1 MSFLSVNFSSESN
14 ALESFNR
21 IANELAN
28 NIILKINDAKY
39 RIVDCE
45 FYAYSPVLPDPH
57 TYKHSLQ
64 LQQGKLYLHGSGID
78 ITCGNGESYGGILL
92 RSVVR
97 LYNGSD
103 SSTGFMQAQFDGPQ
117 IVATE
122 LLSNLNTL
130 TDGGKNE
137 IVLEDIQGQ
146 NQTASFYG
154 AKRVLKTKRVGLT
167 PKKDDPDNHYLN
179 LSLRYITVLPK
190 FSNSSKFKQTIKGIE
205 TILREHV
212 AEGLMTKEEAQDI
225 VGYQLKF

>member
-1 MSFLSVNFSSESN
+1 MSFLTVNFSSESN

-21 IANELAN
+21 IANQLAN

-39 RIVDCE
+39 RIVDFE
-45 FYAYSPVLPDPH
+45 FYAYSPLFPDPH

-78 ITCGNGESYGGILL
+78 ITCGNGENYCGILL

-103 SSTGFMQAQFDGPQ
+103 NTTGFMQEQFDGPQ

-122 LLSNLNTL
+122 LFSNLKTL

-137 IVLEDIQGQ
+137 IVLEDILGQ

-154 AKRVLKTKRVGLT
+154 ATRVLKTKRVGLT
-167 PKKDDPDNHYLN
+167 PKKADPDNHYLN
-179 LSLRYITVLPK
+179 LPLRYITVLE
-190 FSNSSKFKQTIKGIE
+190 KFKLRIKGIE
-205 TILREHV
+205 TILREYV
-212 AEGLMTKEEAQDI
+212 AEGLITKEEAQNI
-225 VGYQLKF
+225 AGYQLKF